1 MIFVFFFT
9 FTVVLIPAE
18 ADKELEIPIIIRG
31 QKQWEFSIHGA
42 CRCLQ
47 HTVVTTKH
55 IDVYCV
61 NELFILSARYLALKG
76 DGRPNTM
83 FSKIQAGTWSVWLL
97 SDVEGTVETDLLRSF
112 VGVAPI
118 TGEQVKLVS

>member
-47 HTVVTTKH
+47 HKVVTTKH

-97 SDVEGTVETDLLRSF
+97 SDVEGTACANPYNF
-112 VGVAPI
+112 VRVGP
-118 TGEQVKLVS
+118 TLTRLF